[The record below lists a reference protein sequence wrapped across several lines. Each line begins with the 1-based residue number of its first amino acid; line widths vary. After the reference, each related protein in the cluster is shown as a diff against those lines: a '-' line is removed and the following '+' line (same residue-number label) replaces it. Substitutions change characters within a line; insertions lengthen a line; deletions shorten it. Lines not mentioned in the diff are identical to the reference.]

1 MIIACLFYVLPII
14 TYSST
19 QIENC
24 EVQVGSECTLC
35 SDGYYLLEDYN
46 DCIKCEGLCK
56 TCIPRLNINN
66 VNEHDCL
73 SCYDG
78 DYLDEV
84 LPIEVDGIKYD
95 SGICKPCGI
104 DNCKECELVEDV
116 PKCSKCFPHFYD
128 NSGQC
133 SSCHSSCLEC
143 NGPNENQCTRCVDG
157 YGVHQ
162 TTEGSFCEKCPD
174 NCLECDKD
182 LKCTK
187 CIENLYTDSQGNCQK
202 CDGLADC
209 KVCTNLSVCIQRN
222 EGYQLKDEGQKREKI
237 PCTPNCESCD
247 GQNCIEC
254 KEGYGKYWDNDAVG
268 YRCKECS
275 QFKLNCKKCETQSDS
290 VICTVCELGYYPN
303 DLGYCLDCPTNCEV
317 CTDSDNCQ
325 VCHTGYY
332 VSEGK
337 ECKECTN
344 NCATCSI
351 TSDNCTSCPD
361 GFMKVDNTCQGCP
374 SNCKECNNEGCVTCN
389 EHYYETEGECGECG
403 TKCLHCKDQ
412 TTCIDCELHYYA
424 NDQGA
429 CQECGPNCD
438 KCESDK
444 KCTDCYPE
452 YFASE
457 SGSCEKCAEV
467 CHECS
472 GPTEN
477 DCLDC
482 DEGYYFSRPNRKC
495 FKCHEGCKNCTG
507 PNDYE
512 CSICSTGYFMSDGSS
527 EILPGVKGKKCTR
540 CENGCAECSSFTQCK
555 VCKGGFYLVNH
566 NGDMDCE
573 PCEPGCDKCDSGST
587 KCSSCSEGYYV
598 SETYDGTLVK
608 CSECPNHCKSCKS
621 EAGTV
626 TCLTCFEGFYENPE
640 THNCD
645 SCDYPCATCSSSATS
660 CLSCADYHL
669 LKGDKCDESCS
680 YPCLTC
686 KDDPNNCLSCYER
699 YTPSNTTCIECPEGC
714 KSCEKVDEVFSCTSC
729 LDGYYKNGEQCKKCN
744 SPCSTCFSENSYI
757 CFSCIEGYYMDLIFT
772 DPVPYGGQCQECSY
786 KAEHCLECSTECID
800 DDLNSYK
807 TCHNFKCSKCE
818 SGYFVSEE
826 NGQSACSPCISNC
839 ITCTDSSTCIECQ
852 EGYQLKDEGKTCEKI
867 PCSSDCELCDGQNC
881 IECKEGYGKY
891 WDNDAVGYRC
901 KECSQFKLNC
911 KKCETQSDS
920 VICTVC
926 ELGYY
931 PNDLGYCLDCPTN
944 CEVCTDSDN
953 CQVCHTGYYVS
964 EGKECKEC
972 TNNCATCSI
981 TSDNCTSCPDGF
993 MKVDNTCQGCPS
1005 NCKECNNE
1013 GCVTCNEHYYETEGE
1028 CGECGTKCLHCKDQT
1043 TCIDCELH
1051 YYANDQGAC
1060 QECGPNCDKCES
1072 DKKCT
1077 DCYPEYFASESG
1089 SCEKCAEVC
1098 HECSGPTENDCLD
1111 CDEGYYFSR
1120 PNRKCFKC
1128 HEGCKNCTGPNDYE
1142 CSICSTGYFMSDG
1155 SSEILPGVKGKKCTR
1170 CENGCAECSSF
1181 TQCKVCKGGFYL
1193 VNHNGDMDCE
1203 PCEPGC
1209 DKCDSGS
1216 TKCSSC
1222 SEGYYV
1228 SETYDGTL
1236 VKCSECPNHCKSCKS
1251 EAGTVT
1257 CLTCFEGFYEN
1268 PETHNCDSC
1277 DYPCATCSSSATS
1290 CLSCAENYL
1299 LEGSSCTTMCTYP
1312 CLTCKDKADNC
1323 VTCYDEYVPSGTTC
1337 IKCPEGC
1344 KTCETVDGVFSCT
1357 SCLDGYYK
1365 DKEQCKS
1372 CNSPCSTCFNS
1383 YSCFTCEQGYFIDK
1397 IYTMPSPYVA
1407 TCAECGS
1414 RLAHCSEC
1422 QSECIDD
1429 DLNSFNSCGNFKCTK
1444 CEGGFFMSE
1453 ENGQQACSSCPSN
1466 CNICTDSVTCKEC
1479 NKGYILNGTVC
1490 EALGY
1495 LCNNGHCELE
1505 NTNSSNYQN
1514 ITLSP
1519 ELVPSFNG
1527 STNDESGGAVRIVN
1541 SGLTCIDLSF
1551 TGCKSQKGGGGIYIY
1566 NNIKTEDESVAY
1578 SISFTGLTFEK
1589 CEASYG
1595 AAVFIYSPS
1604 ESSPVQITSC
1614 IFESNQLSSS
1624 SSSSSSKF
1632 FGGSALYIVSKNSEI
1647 VDCTFSRNKGRG
1659 GAVKISTDFSVVPDD
1674 LRVLQRMSNNS
1685 QGSILIS
1692 GCSFEIDGDS
1702 DSSLFYDN
1710 ERRSA
1715 KIEIKKCSF
1724 GGKLGK
1730 GAHHIDGISVDN
1742 ERPDLLINSCKFA
1755 SDQNGALNNKFIKID
1770 LRNQLT
1776 FNNNE
1781 YIKKQLN
1788 PKLMMMVSSLATVMV
1803 ILITIIIKKQ
1813 NNNDSE
1819 NQEFIEA

>member
-1 MIIACLFYVLPII
+1 M
-14 TYSST
+14 T
-19 QIENC
+19 
-24 EVQVGSECTLC
+24 
-35 SDGYYLLEDYN
+35 
-46 DCIKCEGLCK
+46 
-56 TCIPRLNINN
+56 
-66 VNEHDCL
+66 
-73 SCYDG
+73 
-78 DYLDEV
+78 
-84 LPIEVDGIKYD
+84 
-95 SGICKPCGI
+95 
-104 DNCKECELVEDV
+104 
-116 PKCSKCFPHFYD
+116 
-128 NSGQC
+128 
-133 SSCHSSCLEC
+133 
-143 NGPNENQCTRCVDG
+143 
-157 YGVHQ
+157 
-162 TTEGSFCEKCPD
+162 
-174 NCLECDKD
+174 
-182 LKCTK
+182 
-187 CIENLYTDSQGNCQK
+187 
-202 CDGLADC
+202 
-209 KVCTNLSVCIQRN
+209 
-222 EGYQLKDEGQKREKI
+222 
-237 PCTPNCESCD
+237 
-247 GQNCIEC
+247 
-254 KEGYGKYWDNDAVG
+254 
-268 YRCKECS
+268 
-275 QFKLNCKKCETQSDS
+275 
-290 VICTVCELGYYPN
+290 
-303 DLGYCLDCPTNCEV
+303 
-317 CTDSDNCQ
+317 
-325 VCHTGYY
+325 
-332 VSEGK
+332 
-337 ECKECTN
+337 
-344 NCATCSI
+344 
-351 TSDNCTSCPD
+351 
-361 GFMKVDNTCQGCP
+361 
-374 SNCKECNNEGCVTCN
+374 
-389 EHYYETEGECGECG
+389 
-403 TKCLHCKDQ
+403 
-412 TTCIDCELHYYA
+412 
-424 NDQGA
+424 
-429 CQECGPNCD
+429 
-438 KCESDK
+438 
-444 KCTDCYPE
+444 
-452 YFASE
+452 
-457 SGSCEKCAEV
+457 
-467 CHECS
+467 
-472 GPTEN
+472 
-477 DCLDC
+477 
-482 DEGYYFSRPNRKC
+482 
-495 FKCHEGCKNCTG
+495 
-507 PNDYE
+507 
-512 CSICSTGYFMSDGSS
+512 
-527 EILPGVKGKKCTR
+527 
-540 CENGCAECSSFTQCK
+540 
-555 VCKGGFYLVNH
+555 
-566 NGDMDCE
+566 
-573 PCEPGCDKCDSGST
+573 
-587 KCSSCSEGYYV
+587 
-598 SETYDGTLVK
+598 
-608 CSECPNHCKSCKS
+608 
-621 EAGTV
+621 
-626 TCLTCFEGFYENPE
+626 
-640 THNCD
+640 
-645 SCDYPCATCSSSATS
+645 
-660 CLSCADYHL
+660 
-669 LKGDKCDESCS
+669 
-680 YPCLTC
+680 
-686 KDDPNNCLSCYER
+686 
-699 YTPSNTTCIECPEGC
+699 
-714 KSCEKVDEVFSCTSC
+714 
-729 LDGYYKNGEQCKKCN
+729 
-744 SPCSTCFSENSYI
+744 
-757 CFSCIEGYYMDLIFT
+757 
-772 DPVPYGGQCQECSY
+772 
-786 KAEHCLECSTECID
+786 
-800 DDLNSYK
+800 
-807 TCHNFKCSKCE
+807 
-818 SGYFVSEE
+818 
-826 NGQSACSPCISNC
+826 
-839 ITCTDSSTCIECQ
+839 
-852 EGYQLKDEGKTCEKI
+852 
-867 PCSSDCELCDGQNC
+867 
-881 IECKEGYGKY
+881 
-891 WDNDAVGYRC
+891 
-901 KECSQFKLNC
+901 
-911 KKCETQSDS
+911 
-920 VICTVC
+920 
-926 ELGYY
+926 
-931 PNDLGYCLDCPTN
+931 
-944 CEVCTDSDN
+944 
-953 CQVCHTGYYVS
+953 
-964 EGKECKEC
+964 
-972 TNNCATCSI
+972 
-981 TSDNCTSCPDGF
+981 
-993 MKVDNTCQGCPS
+993 
-1005 NCKECNNE
+1005 
-1013 GCVTCNEHYYETEGE
+1013 
-1028 CGECGTKCLHCKDQT
+1028 
-1043 TCIDCELH
+1043 
-1051 YYANDQGAC
+1051 
-1060 QECGPNCDKCES
+1060 
-1072 DKKCT
+1072 KKCT

-1624 SSSSSSKF
+1624 SSSSSKF

-1803 ILITIIIKKQ
+1803 IVITIIIKKQ